1 MTKPTPLN
9 QAVSDARQNFG
20 EQQGSGKPISYVDL
34 AYRAPGRSHAA
45 LHRYGTEDS
54 TPQQVKSANDYADQL
69 LAEHPKEFIYVR
81 DLVHVF
87 ARDIKAAV
95 APEETVDPDSD
106 PLTARLMEAL
116 ATLRDVLKEIK
127 QQKTAISNSGK
138 VTSGDGRIRM
148 LNSIREQVLIL
159 TPAIRELIRERIA

>member
-1 MTKPTPLN
+1 MNDPTPLN

-20 EQQGSGKPISYVDL
+20 ERQGSGKPISYVDL

-45 LHRYGTEDS
+45 LHRYGTELS
-54 TPQQVKSANDYADQL
+54 TQQQVKSANDYADQL

-95 APEETVDPDSD
+95 APEETVDPDSVD
-106 PLTARLMEAL
+106 PLTALYIAARSAL
-116 ATLRDVLKEIK
+116 KNVAKEIDR
-127 QQKTAISNSGK
+127 QKREISNTD
-138 VTSGDGRIRM
+138 TSGDGRIRR
-148 LNSIREQVLIL
+148 LNNERQRILIL
-159 TPAIRELIRERIA
+159 TPAISELIRERIA